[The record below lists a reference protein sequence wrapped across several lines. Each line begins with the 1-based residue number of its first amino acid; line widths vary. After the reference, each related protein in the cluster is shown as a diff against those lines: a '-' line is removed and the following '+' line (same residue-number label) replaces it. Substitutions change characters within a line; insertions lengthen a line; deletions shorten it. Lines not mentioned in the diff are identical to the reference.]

1 MMMIDINIF
10 KEILKNMF
18 KKNRINIIDDNDILI
33 YNLRLND
40 GTDKTVHKFNY
51 KIINKNKIL
60 IQIIFL
66 LKEDKTKYLAKDDNN
81 NFILSNKEY
90 IFTEEMLNGIS

>member
-1 MMMIDINIF
+1 
-10 KEILKNMF
+10 MF

-51 KIINKNKIL
+51 KIITSPKKVVF
-60 IQIIFL
+60 FL
-66 LKEDKTKYLAKDDNN
+66 LCESEK
-81 NFILSNKEY
+81 I
-90 IFTEEMLNGIS
+90 